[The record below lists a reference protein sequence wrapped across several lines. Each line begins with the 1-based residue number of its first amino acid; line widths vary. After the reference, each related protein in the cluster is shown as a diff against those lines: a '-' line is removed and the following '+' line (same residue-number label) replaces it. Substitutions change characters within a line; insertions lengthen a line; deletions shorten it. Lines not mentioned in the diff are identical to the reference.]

1 MVNYA
6 RDYTKGIFRLLNQRI
21 NYHIL
26 AEEAED
32 IALKEQISS
41 DLTTY
46 EQIRDRITRLLE
58 TPRAK
63 EINRDVRFKLLSGI

>member
-6 RDYTKGIFRLLNQRI
+6 RDYTKGILRFFSQRLKYQ
-21 NYHIL
+21 IL

-63 EINRDVRFKLLSGI
+63 EINRDVRFRS